1 MGDLPVFA
9 GIDVSKNQ
17 LDVGTRP
24 KKTHFSVANDFK
36 GVQSLLRRF
45 EKIRPQLV
53 VLEASGG
60 YELLVVAALAQAGW
74 PVAIINPRQI
84 RQFAQA
90 TGKLAK
96 TDKLDAQVLAHFAEA
111 VHPEPRPLPD
121 PELQELRALVR
132 RRWQL
137 LANIRQEQNR
147 LDTTVNAKV
156 RQDLQ
161 RHLKWLNADLARL
174 ERDIQDFIR
183 NTPLWRDRDRL
194 LQSVPGVGPL
204 TSYTIISHVP
214 ELGTLGGKQ
223 LAALVGVA
231 PFNRDSGQFRG
242 QRKIRGG
249 RGKVRRQLYMA
260 ALTAVQHNPALRTFY
275 QRLLQ
280 AGKKK
285 KLALTA
291 AIRKLLLI
299 LNAMVKNQTPWN
311 PDLLHSA

>member
-1 MGDLPVFA
+1 MDDSHVFA
-9 GIDVSKNQ
+9 GIDVSKNH
-17 LDVGTRP
+17 LDVSARP
-24 KKTHFSVANDFK
+24 QKTHFSVANDFK

-74 PVAIINPRQI
+74 PVAMVNPRQI

-90 TGKLAK
+90 TGQMAK

-111 VHPEPRPLPD
+111 VRPQPRPLPE

-137 LANIRQEQNR
+137 LASVRQEQNR
-147 LDTTVNAKV
+147 LDTTINPKV
-156 RQDLQ
+156 RLDMQ
-161 RHLKWLNADLARL
+161 RHLKWLNADLTRL
-174 ERDIQDFIR
+174 ERDIRDFIR
-183 NTPLWRDRDRL
+183 KTPLWRERDRL

-204 TSYTIISHVP
+204 TSFTIISHIP
-214 ELGTLGGKQ
+214 ELGTLEGKQ

-231 PFNRDSGQFRG
+231 PFSRDSGQFRG

-260 ALTAVQHNPALRTFY
+260 ALTAVQHNPPLRVFY

-311 PDLLHSA
+311 PNLLHSA